1 MTRTTMKKIIIIAV
15 LLVNAA
21 FAQLSFD
28 RTRVI
33 FDHAAKNSQSILVSN
48 TSQKLPFLAQSWL
61 ENENGQKITGPL
73 TALPVLQ
80 RINPREEKQVKLNL
94 SGDLSVLPKD
104 RETLLYL
111 NVRGVPPTSDGNT
124 LNISIQSRLKVFYR
138 PKGMK
143 RHDDKKVFEMLN
155 VTKKGNSL
163 ILENPTAYH
172 FVIYAVKGNARAKST
187 DIDVLVKPFSTAT
200 INVKIGNDPTIFFV
214 NDQGG
219 TTSMSYQCS
228 AVCTG
233 QLDK

>member
-48 TSQKLPFLAQSWL
+48 TSPKSPFLAQSWL
-61 ENENGQKITGPL
+61 ENENGQKISSPI

-80 RINPREEKQVKLNL
+80 RINPREEKQIKLNL
-94 SGDLSVLPKD
+94 SGDVSMLPKD

-111 NVRGVPPTSDGNT
+111 NVRGVPPTSDGNK

-138 PKGMK
+138 PKGME
-143 RHDDKKVFEMLN
+143 RHDDKKAFELLN

-172 FVIYAVKGNARAKST
+172 LVIYAVKANGRAKST
-187 DIDVLVKPFSTAT
+187 DIDVLVKPFSTET
-200 INVKIGNDPTIFFV
+200 INMRLGNDPMIFFV

-219 TTSMSYQCS
+219 TTSMSYQCNTS
-228 AVCTG
+228 CTG
-233 QLDK
+233 TIGK